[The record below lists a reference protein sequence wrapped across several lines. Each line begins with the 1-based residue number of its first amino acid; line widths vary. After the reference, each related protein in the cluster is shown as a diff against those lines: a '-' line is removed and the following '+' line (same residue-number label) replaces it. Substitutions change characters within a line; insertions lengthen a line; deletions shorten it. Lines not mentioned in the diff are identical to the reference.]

1 MNKIAHFIVHSKVA
15 TLVAAL
21 LCTGLWVTTFIT
33 GGNGDSTSASPIL
46 QALIAYVIYATLGA
60 FLMRVNERTTFNIPG
75 KTTLTGTLFFI
86 GSALIPQ
93 IGTNT
98 TSIIHLALLSLASY
112 VLLSSYRQHD
122 AMGHYLLAFSLVGIA
137 SLVTP
142 AMLFIAPL
150 LLICCILLQSLHLRT
165 ILAAIF
171 GLLLPYWVALCA
183 LFVTDTPLP
192 TAAFVNALT
201 NPAVQSAH
209 TSFSVY
215 DYTLSSKL
223 LQLSWLLLLII
234 PGIMATFF
242 SHSALKA
249 RTQSSLYFLTT
260 ATLLMTAIIIVVP
273 GLYTA
278 FMPLLFLATSIS
290 AAAFF
295 ITDSHQ
301 GAKIYLITLMVVWI
315 LIAALSV
322 WNNF

>member
-33 GGNGDSTSASPIL
+33 AGNGAPTSALSIL
-46 QALIAYVIYATLGA
+46 QSIVACAIYITSGA
-60 FLMRVNERTTFNIPG
+60 FLIRINERTTFNIPG
-75 KTTLTGTLFFI
+75 KTALTGTLFLMC
-86 GSALIPQ
+86 SALIPQ
-93 IGTNT
+93 IATNA

-112 VLLSSYRQHD
+112 VLLCSYRQRE
-122 AMGHYLLAFSLVGIA
+122 AMGQYFLAFALVGIA

-142 AMLFIAPL
+142 AMLFIAPP
-150 LLICCILLQSLHLRT
+150 LLICCLLLQSLHLRT

-183 LFVTDTPLP
+183 LYLTDTPLP

-201 NPAVQSAH
+201 NLAAQSAH

-215 DYTLSSKL
+215 GYALSSKL
-223 LQLSWLLLLII
+223 LQLSWVLLLII
-234 PGIMATFF
+234 PSIIVTFF
-242 SHSALKA
+242 SRSALKA

-260 ATLLMTAIIIVVP
+260 EMLLMTAIIIIVP

-278 FMPLLFLATSIS
+278 FMPLLYLAISIS

-295 ITDSHQ
+295 ISSSHQ
-301 GAKIYLITLMVVWI
+301 GAKVYLIILTVVW
-315 LIAALSV
+315 LLLAALSV
-322 WNNF
+322 WNNL